1 MAKQK
6 AFLHIG
12 LPHSGG
18 DLLDAAL
25 RASRRHRL
33 VDDRGRRVR
42 LPARSEMEMFNA
54 AVEIRREHRAW
65 GLRRKDVEGSWAALC
80 RRAIKNKDTV
90 VFSHHL
96 LAGCTPDE
104 IALLVDQLPGCAVHV
119 VVTVGPPDPRVALF
133 PDEYDLT
140 AVLDRWSA
148 AVRGPDRVHV
158 VAVDPD
164 RPEEAWHAFGS
175 VIGVDTGSLGL
186 PATPVPATD
195 PAALRLLAESAGD
208 LATYD
213 DLASLPDEWAKFVAD
228 RGYDLRGDLPTPA
241 PPSAVPQS
249 GTQHQLDTVAE
260 ALTETVAEVVR
271 LRTRAAELEQ
281 RNAKLERKRL
291 TLKRKL
297 ARVH

>member
-25 RASRRHRL
+25 RRHADTL
-33 VDDRGRRVR
+33 VDDRGRRLR

-65 GLRRKDVEGSWAALC
+65 GLRRQDVEGAWAALC

-119 VVTVGPPDPRVALF
+119 VVTVGPPDPRLALF

-140 AVLDRWSA
+140 VVLDRWSR

-158 VAVDPD
+158 VAVVPGRAD
-164 RPEEAWHAFGS
+164 EAWHEFGS
-175 VIGVDTGSLGL
+175 VLGVDTSSLSL
-186 PATPVPATD
+186 PPAPVAATD
-195 PAALRLLAESAGD
+195 PAALRLVAESAGD
-208 LATYD
+208 LATQD
-213 DLASLPDEWAKFVAD
+213 DLASVPEEWAKAVAD
-228 RGYDLRGDLPTPA
+228 RGYDVRGDLRTLAA
-241 PPSAVPQS
+241 PVTGPRSS
-249 GTQHQLDTVAE
+249 TQQQLDTVAD
-260 ALTETVAEVVR
+260 ALSETVAEIVR
-271 LRTRAAELEQ
+271 LRSRAAELEQ

-291 TLKRKL
+291 TLKRRL
-297 ARVH
+297 ARLS

>member
-12 LPHSGG
+12 LPRSGV
-18 DLLDAAL
+18 DLLDAGL
-25 RASRRHRL
+25 RRHAGAL

-90 VFSHHL
+90 VLGHPL
-96 LAGCTPDE
+96 LAGCTSDE

-133 PDEYDLT
+133 PDEYDLGS
-140 AVLDRWSA
+140 VLDRWSA
-148 AVRGPDRVHV
+148 AVRSPDRVHV
-158 VAVDPD
+158 IAVDPD
-164 RPEEAWHAFGS
+164 RPEPAWHTLGALL
-175 VIGVDTGSLGL
+175 GVDTLSLEL

-208 LATYD
+208 LATYA
-213 DLASLPDEWAKFVAD
+213 DLASVPEEWAKLVAD
-228 RGYDLRGDLPTPA
+228 RGYDLRGDLAGLAAAAPA
-241 PPSAVPQS
+241 PGSAA
-249 GTQHQLDTVAE
+249 QHQLDTVAD
-260 ALTETVAEVVR
+260 ALNETVAEVVR

-281 RNAKLERKRL
+281 RNAKLERKKL
-291 TLKRKL
+291 SLKRRL
-297 ARVH
+297 ASLG

>member
-1 MAKQK
+1 MAKQR

-12 LPHSGG
+12 LPRSGG
-18 DLLDAAL
+18 ELLDAGL
-25 RASRRHRL
+25 RRHVGTLR
-33 VDDRGRRVR
+33 DEHGRRVR

-80 RRAIKNKDTV
+80 RRALKDKDTV
-90 VFSHHL
+90 VFSHSL

-133 PDEYDLT
+133 PDEYDL
-140 AVLDRWSA
+140 ASVLDRWSA

-158 VAVDPD
+158 VAVDPAG
-164 RPEEAWHAFGS
+164 PEDAWHALGA
-175 VIGVDTGSLGL
+175 VIGVDTRSLDL

-195 PAALRLLAESAGD
+195 PAALRLLAESAAD

-213 DLASLPDEWAKFVAD
+213 DLASVPDDWAKLVAD
-228 RGYDLRGDLPTPA
+228 RGYDVRGDLTALTPPAA
-241 PPSAVPQS
+241 PHHA
-249 GTQHQLDTVAE
+249 GTQLQLDTVAD
-260 ALTETVAEVVR
+260 ALSETVAEVVR
-271 LRTRAAELEQ
+271 LRTRAADLEH

-291 TLKRKL
+291 SLKRKL
-297 ARVH
+297 ARVG